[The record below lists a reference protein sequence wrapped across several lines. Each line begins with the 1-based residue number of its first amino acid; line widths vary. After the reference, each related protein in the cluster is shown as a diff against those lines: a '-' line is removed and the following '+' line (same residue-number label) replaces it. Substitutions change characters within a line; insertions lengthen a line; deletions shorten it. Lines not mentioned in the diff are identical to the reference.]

1 MKRFLL
7 ISLSIFTGLSA
18 FAMIKDSAKEL
29 NNALELVIKKLP
41 LQLDDPIKEMA
52 DTEEEEAFELLIK
65 SKLGADQQA
74 ALSQAVGVYTQITY
88 DFPLAY
94 PNYDNVKAEMIQK
107 TLEKYGNRIDKLNGL
122 LYKDIEWI

>member
-7 ISLSIFTGLSA
+7 VSLSIFTGLSA
-18 FAMIKDSAKEL
+18 FAMINDSAKEL

-52 DTEEEEAFELLIK
+52 DTEEEAFELLIK

>member
-7 ISLSIFTGLSA
+7 VSLSIFTGLSA
-18 FAMIKDSAKEL
+18 FATIKDSAKEL

-65 SKLGADQQA
+65 SKLNLKIFFRNFILPDYQ
-74 ALSQAVGVYTQITY
+74 YRWMK
-88 DFPLAY
+88 F
-94 PNYDNVKAEMIQK
+94 
-107 TLEKYGNRIDKLNGL
+107 
-122 LYKDIEWI
+122 LYEVCHF

>member
-7 ISLSIFTGLSA
+7 VSLSIFTGLSA
-18 FAMIKDSAKEL
+18 FAMINDSAKEL

-52 DTEEEEAFELLIK
+52 DTEEEAFELIIK